1 MRLLYAAIAI
11 VALLSGCAS
20 TGDWSSD
27 TPTKGNSKSSRAA
40 RVNLRNQ
47 SVSKV
52 YAPSDNLWLRIRD
65 GFQMEPMNSPL
76 EIEQVRWLSARPD
89 YVNRSMARSSRY
101 LFYIVQEVNARNM
114 PTEIAL
120 LPFVESAFVTNA
132 KSNAKA
138 VGLWQFMPATGKDFQ
153 LTQNVFRDER
163 RDILQSTDAA
173 LDYLQRLNDQFG
185 SWELA
190 LAAYNWGAGNIL
202 KAQKKNIAL
211 GLPTDYESLSLPKET
226 RNYVPKLMAYRQIVL
241 DPSAYGI
248 VLPELENHP
257 YFVAVDVGNDIDVAL
272 AIKLAEI
279 PPEEFQSLNPS
290 FNKPVILS
298 NANQQIL
305 LPFGHAE
312 IFQENLKR
320 YNKPLSTWTA
330 VRVSKTEGV
339 DQAAKTLGVDAE
351 ALRQVN
357 GIPKGMRIKAGSTVL
372 IPKSNGHPGD
382 VSSAM
387 ADNASLSLEKPPPP
401 QPKCAAPPKNS
412 KGSKGGRNTKSV
424 KCEGPK
430 QTKGVQ
436 TAASK
441 GNSSSKNA
449 ASQHKSASTGL
460 AKSAKNGSS
469 ASPGDKISAKGA
481 SKNQ

>member
-1 MRLLYAAIAI
+1 
-11 VALLSGCAS
+11 
-20 TGDWSSD
+20 
-27 TPTKGNSKSSRAA
+27 
-40 RVNLRNQ
+40 
-47 SVSKV
+47 
-52 YAPSDNLWLRIRD
+52 
-65 GFQMEPMNSPL
+65 
-76 EIEQVRWLSARPD
+76 
-89 YVNRSMARSSRY
+89 

-132 KSNAKA
+132 KSSAKA

-163 RDILQSTDAA
+163 RDVLQSTDAA
-173 LDYLQRLNDQFG
+173 LDYLQRLHKQFG

-190 LAAYNWGAGNIL
+190 LAAYNWGAGNVA
-202 KAQKKNIAL
+202 KAQKRNLAA
-211 GLPTDYESLSLPKET
+211 GLPTDYESLTMPRET
-226 RNYVPKLMAYRQIVL
+226 RMYVPKLMAYRAIVL

-257 YFVAVDVGNDIDVAL
+257 YFVAVEVGSDIDVAL

-279 PPEEFQSLNPS
+279 PEDEFHSLNPS

-312 IFQENLKR
+312 ILQDNLKK
-320 YNKPLSTWTA
+320 YTKPLSSWTA
-330 VRVSKTEGV
+330 VKVSKTESV
-339 DQAAKTLGVDAE
+339 DQAAKTLGVDPD

-357 GIPKGMRIKAGSTVL
+357 GIPKGMRIKAGSTVI
-372 IPKSNGHPGD
+372 IPKVGSRAGD

-401 QPKCAAPPKNS
+401 APKCPKPAKGAKNAKAVKCGPAKPNNAAP
-412 KGSKGGRNTKSV
+412 SV
-424 KCEGPK
+424 
-430 QTKGVQ
+430 
-436 TAASK
+436 ASK
-441 GNSSSKNA
+441 GNSSQKNA

-469 ASPGDKISAKGA
+469 APASNSSSNKGA
-481 SKNQ
+481 SKNP

>member
-1 MRLLYAAIAI
+1 MRVMYAAL
-11 VALLSGCAS
+11 VLLVFLSGCAS

-27 TPTKGNSKSSRAA
+27 TPTKSSPKASRAA
-40 RVNLRNQ
+40 RVNLQNQ

-52 YAPSDNLWLRIRD
+52 YAPSDNLWIRIRD

-89 YVNRSMARSSRY
+89 YVHRSMARSSRY

-120 LPFVESAFVTNA
+120 LPFVESAFVTHA
-132 KSNAKA
+132 KSSAKA

-163 RDILQSTDAA
+163 RDVLQSTDAA
-173 LDYLQRLNDQFG
+173 LDYLQRLHNQFG

-190 LAAYNWGAGNIL
+190 LAAYNWGAGNVA
-202 KAQKKNIAL
+202 KAQKRNLAA
-211 GLPTDYESLSLPKET
+211 GLPTDYESLTMPKET
-226 RNYVPKLMAYRQIVL
+226 RMYVPKLMAYRAIVL

-248 VLPELENHP
+248 VLPQLENHP
-257 YFVAVDVGNDIDVAL
+257 YFVAVDVGSDIDVAL

-279 PPEEFQSLNPS
+279 PEDEFHSLNPS

-312 IFQENLKR
+312 IFQANLKK
-320 YNKPLSTWTA
+320 YTKPLATWTA
-330 VRVSKTEGV
+330 IKVSKTESV
-339 DQAAKTLGVDAE
+339 DQAAKTLGVDPD

-357 GIPKGMRIKAGSTVL
+357 GIPKGMRIKAGSTVI
-372 IPKSNGHPGD
+372 IPKTGSRGGD
-382 VSSAM
+382 VSSAL

-401 QPKCAAPPKNS
+401 PPPPKCAKPVKGAKNS
-412 KGSKGGRNTKSV
+412 KAV
-424 KCEGPK
+424 KCPPAKPNKATENAAN
-430 QTKGVQ
+430 KGKS
-436 TAASK
+436 AP
-441 GNSSSKNA
+441 NNA

-460 AKSAKNGSS
+460 AKSAKNGNS
-469 ASPGDKISAKGA
+469 ASSSNKGA
-481 SKNQ
+481 SKN

>member
-1 MRLLYAAIAI
+1 MRVLYVAIAI
-11 VALLSGCAS
+11 AAFLSGCTS

-27 TPTKGNSKSSRAA
+27 TPAKGSSKSSKAT
-40 RVNLRNQ
+40 RVNLKNQ

-163 RDILQSTDAA
+163 RDVLQSTDAA
-173 LDYLQRLNDQFG
+173 LDYLQRLNNQFG

-190 LAAYNWGAGNIL
+190 LAAYNWGAGNIA

-211 GLPTDYESLSLPKET
+211 GLPTDYESLTLPRET

-257 YFVAVDVGNDIDVAL
+257 YFVAVDVGNDIDVSL
-272 AIKLAEI
+272 VIKLAEI

-305 LPFGHAE
+305 LPFGYAE
-312 IFQENLKR
+312 IFQENLKK

-330 VRVSKTEGV
+330 VKVGKTESV
-339 DQAAKTLGVDAE
+339 DQAAKTLGVDAD

-372 IPKSNGHPGD
+372 IPKTSGHSGD
-382 VSSAM
+382 VPSTM

-401 QPKCAAPPKNS
+401 QPKCASSGKSA
-412 KGSKGGRNTKSV
+412 KGSKNAKGAKTL
-424 KCEGPK
+424 KCEPA
-430 QTKGVQ
+430 KGVQ
-436 TAASK
+436 NVASK
-441 GNSSSKNA
+441 GNSSSNNA

-460 AKSAKNGSS
+460 AKSAKN
-469 ASPGDKISAKGA
+469 
-481 SKNQ
+481 N

>member
-1 MRLLYAAIAI
+1 MRLIFAAIA
-11 VALLSGCAS
+11 VAVFLSGCAS
-20 TGDWSSD
+20 TGVWSSD
-27 TPTKGNSKSSRAA
+27 TPAKAGSKASKATS
-40 RVNLRNQ
+40 VNLKNQ

-52 YAPSDNLWLRIRD
+52 YAPSDNLWIRIRD
-65 GFQMEPMNSPL
+65 GFQMEPMNTPL

-89 YVNRSMARSSRY
+89 YVNRSMTRSSRY

-120 LPFVESAFVTNA
+120 LPFVESAFVTHA
-132 KSNAKA
+132 KSSAKA

-163 RDILQSTDAA
+163 RDVLQSTDAA
-173 LDYLQRLNDQFG
+173 LDYLQRLYNQFG

-190 LAAYNWGAGNIL
+190 LAAYNWGAGNVA
-202 KAQKKNIAL
+202 KAQKRNLAA
-211 GLPTDYESLSLPKET
+211 GLPTDYESLNMPRET
-226 RNYVPKLMAYRQIVL
+226 RMYVPKLMAYRQIVL

-257 YFVAVDVGNDIDVAL
+257 YFVALDVGNDIDVAL

-279 PPEEFQSLNPS
+279 PEDEFHSLNPS

-312 IFQENLKR
+312 IFQENLKK
-320 YNKPLSTWTA
+320 YTKPLSSWTA
-330 VRVSKTEGV
+330 VRISKTESV
-339 DQAAKTLGVDAE
+339 DQAAKTLGVSPE

-357 GIPKGMRIKAGSTVL
+357 AIPSGMRIKAGSTVI
-372 IPKSNGHPGD
+372 IPKVGNRSGD

-387 ADNASLSLEKPPPP
+387 ADNASLSLVKPPPP
-401 QPKCAAPPKNS
+401 TPNCPKPAKGVKNAKAVKCAP
-412 KGSKGGRNTKSV
+412 V
-424 KCEGPK
+424 KPN
-430 QTKGVQ
+430 KGVETVAKAKSPQ
-436 TAASK
+436 
-441 GNSSSKNA
+441 KNA

-460 AKSAKNGSS
+460 AKSAKNVTS
-469 ASPGDKISAKGA
+469 ASSSGNPSAKGA
-481 SKNQ
+481 SKNP

>member
-1 MRLLYAAIAI
+1 MRLTFAA
-11 VALLSGCAS
+11 VVLLVFLSGCAS

-27 TPTKGNSKSSRAA
+27 TPTKTSPKASRAA
-40 RVNLRNQ
+40 RVNLQNQ

-52 YAPSDNLWLRIRD
+52 YAPSDNLWIRIRD
-65 GFQMEPMNSPL
+65 GFQMEPMNNPQ
-76 EIEQVRWLSARPD
+76 EMEQLRWLSGRPD
-89 YVNRSMARSSRY
+89 YVHRSMARSSRY

-120 LPFVESAFVTNA
+120 LPFVESAFVTHA
-132 KSNAKA
+132 KSSAKA

-163 RDILQSTDAA
+163 RDVLQSTDAA
-173 LDYLQRLNDQFG
+173 LDYLQRLHNQFG

-190 LAAYNWGAGNIL
+190 LAAYNWGAGNVA
-202 KAQKKNIAL
+202 KAQKRNLAA
-211 GLPTDYESLSLPKET
+211 GLPTDYESLTMPKET
-226 RNYVPKLMAYRQIVL
+226 RMYVPKLMAYRAIVL

-248 VLPELENHP
+248 VLPQLENHP
-257 YFVAVDVGNDIDVAL
+257 YFVAVDVGSDIDVAL

-279 PPEEFQSLNPS
+279 PEDEFHSLNPS

-312 IFQENLKR
+312 IFQANLKK
-320 YNKPLSTWTA
+320 YSKPLATWTA
-330 VRVSKTEGV
+330 IKISKTESV
-339 DQAAKTLGVDAE
+339 DQAAITLGVDAD

-357 GIPKGMRIKAGSTVL
+357 GIPKGMRIKAGSTVI
-372 IPKSNGHPGD
+372 IPKTGNRAGD
-382 VSSAM
+382 VSSAL

-401 QPKCAAPPKNS
+401 KCPKPA
-412 KGSKGGRNTKSV
+412 KGSKNNKAGKCPPPKTSKAAENAANKGKSA
-424 KCEGPK
+424 P
-430 QTKGVQ
+430 
-436 TAASK
+436 
-441 GNSSSKNA
+441 NNA

-460 AKSAKNGSS
+460 AKSAKNGNS
-469 ASPGDKISAKGA
+469 ASSSNKGA
-481 SKNQ
+481 SKN

>member
-1 MRLLYAAIAI
+1 MRFLAAAIFI
-11 VALLSGCAS
+11 IALLSGCAS

-27 TPTKGNSKSSRAA
+27 TPTKANPKSSKAT
-40 RVNLRNQ
+40 RVNLQKQ

-65 GFQMEPMNSPL
+65 GFQMEPMNTPL

-89 YVNRSMARSSRY
+89 YVHRSMARSSRY
-101 LFYIVQEVNARNM
+101 LFYIVQEVNARDM

-132 KSNAKA
+132 KSSAKA
-138 VGLWQFMPATGKDFQ
+138 VGLWQFMPATGKDFR

-163 RDILQSTDAA
+163 KDVVQSTDAA
-173 LDYLQRLNDQFG
+173 LDYLQRLNKQFG

-202 KAQKKNIAL
+202 KAQKRNLAA
-211 GLPTDYESLSLPKET
+211 GLPTDYESLTLPKET

-241 DPSAYGI
+241 DPQAYGI

-257 YFVAVDVGNDIDVAL
+257 YFVALDVGNDIDVAL

-279 PPEEFQSLNPS
+279 PAEEFYSLNPS

-305 LPFGHAE
+305 LPFAHAE
-312 IFQENLKR
+312 IFQANLKN
-320 YNKPLSTWTA
+320 YTKPLASWTA
-330 VRVSKTEGV
+330 VKVAKTESV
-339 DQAAKTLGVDAE
+339 DQAAKNLGVDVDT
-351 ALRQVN
+351 LRQIN

-372 IPKSNGHPGD
+372 VPKTSHRPGD
-382 VSSAM
+382 VSSAL
-387 ADNASLSLEKPPPP
+387 AENASLSLEKPPPP
-401 QPKCAAPPKNS
+401 APPCAKPAKGAKPS
-412 KGSKGGRNTKSV
+412 KNTKCV
-424 KCEGPK
+424 A
-430 QTKGVQ
+430 TKPV
-436 TAASK
+436 AK
-441 GNSSSKNA
+441 GNSSANPA
-449 ASQHKSASTGL
+449 GSQHKSASTGL
-460 AKSAKNGSS
+460 AKSAKNGNSATASS
-469 ASPGDKISAKGA
+469 KGA
-481 SKNQ
+481 AKNP

>member
-1 MRLLYAAIAI
+1 MRLTFAA
-11 VALLSGCAS
+11 VVLLVFLSGCAS

-27 TPTKGNSKSSRAA
+27 TPTKTSPKASRAA
-40 RVNLRNQ
+40 RVNLQNQ

-52 YAPSDNLWLRIRD
+52 YAPSDNLWIRIRD
-65 GFQMEPMNSPL
+65 GFQMEPMNNPQ
-76 EIEQVRWLSARPD
+76 EMEQLRWLSARPD
-89 YVNRSMARSSRY
+89 YVHRSMARSSRY

-120 LPFVESAFVTNA
+120 LPFVESAFVTHA
-132 KSNAKA
+132 KSSAKA

-163 RDILQSTDAA
+163 RDVLQSTDAA
-173 LDYLQRLNDQFG
+173 LDYLQRLHNQFG

-190 LAAYNWGAGNIL
+190 LAAYNWGAGNVA
-202 KAQKKNIAL
+202 KAQKRNLAA
-211 GLPTDYESLSLPKET
+211 GLPTDYESLTMPKET
-226 RNYVPKLMAYRQIVL
+226 RMYVPKLMAYRAIVL

-248 VLPELENHP
+248 VLPQLENHP
-257 YFVAVDVGNDIDVAL
+257 YFVAVDVGSDIDVAL

-279 PPEEFQSLNPS
+279 PEDEFHSLNPS

-312 IFQENLKR
+312 IFQANLKK
-320 YNKPLSTWTA
+320 YTKPLSTWTA
-330 VRVSKTEGV
+330 IKVSKTESV
-339 DQAAKTLGVDAE
+339 DQAAKTLGVDAD

-357 GIPKGMRIKAGSTVL
+357 GIPKGMRIKAGSTVI
-372 IPKSNGHPGD
+372 IPKTGNRAGD
-382 VSSAM
+382 VSSAL

-401 QPKCAAPPKNS
+401 PPKCPKPA
-412 KGSKGGRNTKSV
+412 KGSKNNKAGKCPPPKTSKAAENAANKGKSA
-424 KCEGPK
+424 P
-430 QTKGVQ
+430 
-436 TAASK
+436 
-441 GNSSSKNA
+441 NNA

-460 AKSAKNGSS
+460 AKSAKNGNSAPSS
-469 ASPGDKISAKGA
+469 NKGV
-481 SKNQ
+481 SKN